1 MAATW
6 RTTSR
11 SPRRTRGKLAVVGGG
26 PAGLAAAYFAAKA
39 GYAVTVFE
47 KRDTLGG
54 IVRNVIPEFR
64 ISEEAINKDVEFIK
78 KNGVEFVMGKEAP
91 DAAALR
97 AEGYEHIVLAC
108 GAEKKGVLAIEGN
121 VINVIDFLY
130 AFRNEG
136 RLDLGK
142 NVAVVGG
149 GNTAMD
155 AARAAKRVPGVEKV
169 TLVYRRNRK
178 YMPADLEELE
188 LAIEDGVEFM
198 ELAAPVKQAEGKLIC
213 NKMKLGDMDA
223 SGRRSP
229 VETGETVEVDVDCVI
244 AAVGEKVD
252 AQLMAR
258 YGIEEHK
265 RGERR
270 YGGVYVVGDAS
281 RGPATVAEAIADAK
295 YAIECITDK
304 AITADI
310 PNEAYADKD
319 AALLRK
325 MNLMEKD
332 KCEAD
337 RCISCNRVCECCVSV
352 CPNRANIA
360 IAVPGYDMRQI
371 LHVDYMCN
379 ECGNCAHFCPYT
391 NGRPY
396 KDKFTL
402 FANEKDF
409 EDSENSGFMVVC
421 PACPKVKVRLDGEVK
436 EYTLDGTSDLDR
448 TLEDLM
454 LTVIREHA
462 YLIG

>member
-1 MAATW
+1 
-6 RTTSR
+6 
-11 SPRRTRGKLAVVGGG
+11 
-26 PAGLAAAYFAAKA
+26 
-39 GYAVTVFE
+39 
-47 KRDTLGG
+47 
-54 IVRNVIPEFR
+54 
-64 ISEEAINKDVEFIK
+64 
-78 KNGVEFVMGKEAP
+78 
-91 DAAALR
+91 
-97 AEGYEHIVLAC
+97 
-108 GAEKKGVLAIEGN
+108 
-121 VINVIDFLY
+121 
-130 AFRNEG
+130 
-136 RLDLGK
+136 
-142 NVAVVGG
+142 
-149 GNTAMD
+149 
-155 AARAAKRVPGVEKV
+155 
-169 TLVYRRNRK
+169 
-178 YMPADLEELE
+178 
-188 LAIEDGVEFM
+188 
-198 ELAAPVKQAEGKLIC
+198 
-213 NKMKLGDMDA
+213 
-223 SGRRSP
+223 
-229 VETGETVEVDVDCVI
+229 
-244 AAVGEKVD
+244 
-252 AQLMAR
+252 
-258 YGIEEHK
+258 
-265 RGERR
+265 
-270 YGGVYVVGDAS
+270 
-281 RGPATVAEAIADAK
+281 
-295 YAIECITDK
+295 
-304 AITADI
+304 
-310 PNEAYADKD
+310 
-319 AALLRK
+319 

>member
-1 MAATW
+1 MALTEPVEP
-6 RTTSR
+6 TN
-11 SPRRTRGKLAVVGGG
+11 GKLAVIGGG

-54 IVRNVIPEFR
+54 IVRNVIPAFR

-91 DAAALR
+91 DAAALK
-97 AEGYEHIVLAC
+97 ADGFDKIILAC

-130 AFRNEG
+130 AFRNDG
-136 RLDLGK
+136 QLNLGK
-142 NVAVVGG
+142 KVAVVGG

-229 VETGETVEVDVDCVI
+229 VETGETVEVDADCVI

-252 AQLMAR
+252 AELMAK
-258 YGIEEHK
+258 YGIAEHK

-270 YGGVYVVGDAS
+270 YGDVYVIGDAS

-295 YAIECITDK
+295 FAVENITDR
-304 AITADI
+304 AILASI
-310 PNEAYADKD
+310 PEEAYADKG
-319 AALLRK
+319 AALIRK
-325 MNLMEKD
+325 MKLMEKD

-352 CPNRANIA
+352 CPNRANVS
-360 IAVPGYDMRQI
+360 IAVPGYEMCQI

-421 PACPKVKVRLDGEVK
+421 PACPKVKVRLNGEVK

-448 TLEDLM
+448 KLEDLM
-454 LTVIREHA
+454 LTVIRDYS